1 MAPTPNRQ
9 QYSKQFK
16 IDAVELSLRGDK
28 SIKEIAD
35 DLGINPNAL
44 YRWKSQNRASK
55 ESAFVGTG
63 NLKDAQSEEIRQLQL
78 KLRLVTVEREF
89 LKKALAVFSEKMP

>member
-1 MAPTPNRQ
+1 MAPTPNRR

-35 DLGINPNAL
+35 DLGISPNVL
-44 YRWKSQNRASK
+44 YRWKDQYHASK

-63 NLKDAQSEEIRQLQL
+63 NLKDAQSEQIRQLQRQ
-78 KLRLVTVEREF
+78 LRLVTEEREI
-89 LKKALAVFSEKMP
+89 LKKAFAVFTGKTP